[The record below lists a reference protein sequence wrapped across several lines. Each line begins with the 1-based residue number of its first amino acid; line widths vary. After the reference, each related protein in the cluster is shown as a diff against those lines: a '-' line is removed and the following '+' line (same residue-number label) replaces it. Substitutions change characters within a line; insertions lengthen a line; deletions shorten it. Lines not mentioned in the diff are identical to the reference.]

1 MNHGAI
7 FRAVMNLDRFAFTS
21 HGVTVMSDVI
31 PERIEA
37 GVEGE
42 RARRES
48 GFFVAGPPELIA
60 GRDDDGGTPQRVFR
74 LRILSTMPTEVAAA
88 LRRRG

>member
-1 MNHGAI
+1 
-7 FRAVMNLDRFAFTS
+7 MNLDRFAFTS
-21 HGVTVMSDVI
+21 HGITFTHDVSR
-31 PERIEA
+31 ERNEV

-60 GRDDDGGTPQRVFR
+60 GRDDDGGTPQRIFR
-74 LRILSTMPTEVAAA
+74 LRILSTMPIDVAAA
-88 LRRRG
+88 RRRRG

>member
-1 MNHGAI
+1 
-7 FRAVMNLDRFAFTS
+7 MNLDRFAFTS
-21 HGVTVMSDVI
+21 HGVMIMSDVI
-31 PERIEA
+31 SERNEV

-60 GRDDDGGTPQRVFR
+60 GRDDDGATPQRIIR
-74 LRILSTMPTEVAAA
+74 LRILSTMPTEDAAA

>member
-1 MNHGAI
+1 
-7 FRAVMNLDRFAFTS
+7 MNLDRFAFTS
-21 HGVTVMSDVI
+21 HGVKVTHDLIMMAAMPDVI
-31 PERIEA
+31 PERNEV

-60 GRDDDGGTPQRVFR
+60 GRDDDGGTPQRIFR